1 MHSAQRDSQLVQRLQ
16 AEHRALSAKLAHIGF
31 IWGGSV
37 HSQRMTCGRP
47 DCACHSDPEA
57 RHGPYVYW
65 TTKVAGRS
73 VSQLLHPP
81 EAELLSQWVENRR
94 ELDRIVRQ
102 MKSLSHRAL
111 KVFLRLRRS
120 K

>member
-1 MHSAQRDSQLVQRLQ
+1 MHTHQRDSLLLQRLH
-16 AEHRALSAKLAHIGF
+16 AEHRALTAKLADIGF

-37 HSQRMTCGRP
+37 HSQQMTCGRP
-47 DCACHSDPEA
+47 DCACHSDPQA

-65 TTKVAGRS
+65 TTKVAGRG
-73 VSQLLHPP
+73 VSRLLHPS

-94 ELDRIVRQ
+94 QLDRIVEQ

-111 KVFLRLRRS
+111 KVALRLQ
-120 K
+120 